1 MAIIILGYVTTRV
14 SFSQGEFTFSKYP
27 LGVVPVL
34 FIAVLH
40 FFFFKNNSFIET
52 HTSFYVAL

>member
-14 SFSQGEFTFSKYP
+14 SFSQGELTSSKYP
-27 LGVVPVL
+27 LGVAPVL

-40 FFFFKNNSFIET
+40 FFLNNSFIET
-52 HTSFYVAL
+52 HTSF

>member
-52 HTSFYVAL
+52 HTSF

>member
-14 SFSQGEFTFSKYP
+14 SFSQGEFTSSKYP
-27 LGVVPVL
+27 LGVAPVL

-40 FFFFKNNSFIET
+40 FFKNNSFIET

>member
-14 SFSQGEFTFSKYP
+14 SFSQGEFTSFKYP

-40 FFFFKNNSFIET
+40 FFKK
-52 HTSFYVAL
+52 

>member
-14 SFSQGEFTFSKYP
+14 SFSQGEFTSFKYP

-40 FFFFKNNSFIET
+40 FFFFNNSFIET